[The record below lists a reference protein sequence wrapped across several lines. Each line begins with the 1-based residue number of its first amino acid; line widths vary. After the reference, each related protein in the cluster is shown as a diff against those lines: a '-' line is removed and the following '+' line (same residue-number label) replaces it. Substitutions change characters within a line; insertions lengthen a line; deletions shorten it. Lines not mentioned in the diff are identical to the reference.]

1 MFNIFG
7 KKEDLSISR
16 DVKLARYYQEV
27 IKYGTHTVRLAD
39 VDYLEL
45 EHILTKAIHF
55 YKLDIRT
62 DLDISGDVVI
72 FQKTK
77 QTIKSDDRLERYMI
91 MNLDLIVNSKYSSVK
106 LDINN
111 FTSTEIDEYREII
124 AKHRYKLELITTDSS
139 VIIKK
144 I

>member
-1 MFNIFG
+1 MLNIFG
-7 KKEDLSISR
+7 KQEDLSISR

-27 IKYGTHTVRLAD
+27 IKYGTHTVRFAD
-39 VDYLEL
+39 IDYLEL
-45 EHILTKAIHF
+45 GHILTKAIKY

-91 MNLDLIVNSKYSSVK
+91 MNLDLIVDSEYPSVE

-111 FTSTEIDEYREII
+111 FTSKEISEYKEII
-124 AKHRYKLELITTDSS
+124 AKHKYNLKLITTDSS